1 VPQTLDPRSIQ
12 GLAATTANLLH
23 HQPTIIAREL
33 RTTLVSRE
41 LILPL
46 SPFVPLELLP
56 FSTLEGAVITANP
69 PLFLLEW
76 TRFVTLTPK
85 IFQYVPPLLP

>member
-1 VPQTLDPRSIQ
+1 M
-12 GLAATTANLLH
+12 
-23 HQPTIIAREL
+23 
-33 RTTLVSRE
+33 
-41 LILPL
+41 LPL

-56 FSTLEGAVITANP
+56 FSTLELAVITANP

-85 IFQYVPPLLP
+85 IFQCVPPLLPWDCPIIVPLADPPLELSIRFVQ